1 MNPISSINSI
11 NPLTSI
17 DSTMSLI
24 HHFLER
30 SATRFPDKTA
40 LIHGDVRATYSE
52 INNQANNLALHLIEN
67 GITPGDRVPLLMENC
82 LEYVISYY
90 GILKTGAVAV
100 PLNGDLKTEGLR
112 AISAEL
118 EAKCVIS
125 SSRFE
130 KLLQVADLA
139 ACGIQR
145 LILKSPNS
153 KWSSTPYRVS
163 DLDSLAETRHALNPD
178 IQIRENDLA
187 SIIFTSGSVGGPKGV
202 MLSHRNI
209 VHNTFSICEYLHLT
223 HNDIQMVVLPFF
235 YVMGK
240 SLLNTH
246 FAAGGTVV
254 INNKFAFTAAVLNEI
269 VSEKITGFSGVPST
283 YAFLLHHS
291 PIATY
296 REKLSSLR
304 YCSQAGGH
312 MSRVIK
318 EELRQ
323 VLPAHTDIYIM
334 YGATEASA
342 RLSYLEPER
351 FVEKIDSV
359 GKATPGV
366 TLRVLDERGREVP
379 TGEIGELVASGDNI
393 MQGYWKD
400 PEMTSKVLDQN
411 GYHTGDLCY
420 QDKEGFFYLVGRKD
434 NLLKVGGHRI
444 NPREI
449 EDVLMGTGLLTEAV
463 ILGVEDEL
471 LGHRLIA
478 IATPK
483 DKDCRPDILLDL
495 CETKLPKYQVPSE
508 IKFVPSIPKRS
519 NGKIDSARCL
529 ELVNQKVLPKLS
541 K

>member
-1 MNPISSINSI
+1 M
-11 NPLTSI
+11 T
-17 DSTMSLI
+17 LI

-30 SATRFPDKTA
+30 NATCFPDKTA

-52 INNQANNLALHLIEN
+52 INNRANNLALHLIEN
-67 GITPGDRVPLLMENC
+67 GLTPGDRVVLLMENC

-100 PLNGDLKTEGLR
+100 PLNSDLKTEGLR
-112 AISAEL
+112 AILAEL

-130 KLLQVADLA
+130 KLLQAADLA

-145 LILKSPNS
+145 LILKSPKS

-163 DLDSLAETRHALNPD
+163 DLGSLAETRHALNPD

-202 MLSHRNI
+202 MLSHENL
-209 VHNTFSICEYLHLT
+209 VHNTFSICQYLHLT
-223 HNDIQMVVLPFF
+223 QEDIQMVVLPFF

-246 FAAGGTVV
+246 FAVGGSIV
-254 INNKFAFTAAVLNEI
+254 INNKFAFPAAVLNEM
-269 VSEKITGFSGVPST
+269 VSEKVTSFSGVPST
-283 YAFLLHHS
+283 YAFLLHRS
-291 PIATY
+291 PIAAY
-296 REKLSSLR
+296 RDKLTSLR

-351 FVEKIDSV
+351 FKEKIDSV
-359 GKATPGV
+359 GKAIPGV
-366 TLRVLDERGREVP
+366 ALKVLNEKGEEVP
-379 TGEIGELVASGDNI
+379 EGQVGELVAAGSNI
-393 MQGYWKD
+393 MMGYWKN
-400 PEMTSKVLDQN
+400 PEATAKALLD
-411 GYHTGDLCY
+411 GWYHTGDQAF
-420 QDKEGFFYLVGRKD
+420 QDEQGFFYVVGRKD
-434 NLLKVGGHRI
+434 DLIKVGGHRV
-444 NPREI
+444 NPGEV
-449 EDVLMGTGLLTEAV
+449 EDKLMDSGQLVEVLT
-463 ILGVEDEL
+463 LGVPDPL
-471 LGHRLIA
+471 LEHRLVA
-478 IATPK
+478 FVVSREERQDA
-483 DKDCRPDILLDL
+483 DALLRY
-495 CETKLPKYQVPSE
+495 CEETLPRYMVPSE
-508 IKFVPSIPKRS
+508 IRILQSLPKS
-519 NGKIDSARCL
+519 ASGKIDRCRCL
-529 ELVNQKVLPKLS
+529 SLAQGGGDDS
-541 K
+541 R

>member
-1 MNPISSINSI
+1 MNSTNSSNSI
-11 NPLTSI
+11 DP
-17 DSTMSLI
+17 TMSLI

-40 LIHGDVRATYSE
+40 LVHGDARATYNE

-67 GITPGDRVPLLMENC
+67 GLTPGGRVALLMENC

-100 PLNGDLKTEGLR
+100 PLNSDLKTEGLES
-112 AISAEL
+112 ILAEL

-130 KLLQVADLA
+130 KLLQAADLA

-145 LILKSPNS
+145 LILKSPNL

-163 DLDSLAETRHALNPD
+163 DLDSLAETRHARNPD

-202 MLSHRNI
+202 MLSHQNI
-209 VHNTFSICEYLHLT
+209 VHNTSSICEYLHLT

-254 INNKFAFTAAVLNEI
+254 INNKFAFTAAVVNEM
-269 VSEKITGFSGVPST
+269 VSEKVTGFSGVPST

-351 FVEKIDSV
+351 FEEKIDSV
-359 GKATPGV
+359 GKAIPGV
-366 TLRVLDERGREVP
+366 TLRVLDEKGREVP
-379 TGEIGELVASGDNI
+379 TG
-393 MQGYWKD
+393 
-400 PEMTSKVLDQN
+400 
-411 GYHTGDLCY
+411 
-420 QDKEGFFYLVGRKD
+420 
-434 NLLKVGGHRI
+434 
-444 NPREI
+444 
-449 EDVLMGTGLLTEAV
+449 
-463 ILGVEDEL
+463 
-471 LGHRLIA
+471 
-478 IATPK
+478 
-483 DKDCRPDILLDL
+483 
-495 CETKLPKYQVPSE
+495 
-508 IKFVPSIPKRS
+508 
-519 NGKIDSARCL
+519 
-529 ELVNQKVLPKLS
+529 
-541 K
+541 